1 MCDGAD
7 LVLHDAQYTD
17 EEFATMAGWGHS
29 TEEYAVRVAGE
40 AGARRLVMFHHDP
53 AHTDTQIDRMLEQ
66 AQQVAA
72 DNYAL
77 EVGAASEGMT
87 VDLGSA

>member
-1 MCDGAD
+1 
-7 LVLHDAQYTD
+7 
-17 EEFATMAGWGHS
+17 
-29 TEEYAVRVAGE
+29 
-40 AGARRLVMFHHDP
+40 MFHHDP
-53 AHTDTQIDRMLEQ
+53 AHSDTQVDRMLEQ